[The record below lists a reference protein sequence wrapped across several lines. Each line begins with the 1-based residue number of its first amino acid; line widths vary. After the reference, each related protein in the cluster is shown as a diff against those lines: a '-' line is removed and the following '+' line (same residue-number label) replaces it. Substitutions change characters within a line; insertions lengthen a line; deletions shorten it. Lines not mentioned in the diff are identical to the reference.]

1 MTVYL
6 QLCSCR
12 ECLLNRIEKCP
23 SILCYLSSIQICST
37 WEIILKS
44 PALLHTPKFFLR
56 AFYEIGITGNSKPL
70 WAQISHKSIK
80 ILLAP
85 PQLTIL
91 TFEQK
96 KERKKNPVHFTALHS
111 EIWKNTPQKAFM
123 YLNWAKK
130 MVAFS
135 LLKVKAEKGNLS
147 SIFFMNEN
155 IPSFTPFFAHWI
167 LDKKRELNI
176 YNSEFSGNAIKIID
190 IMIWGGRSDAM
201 PCIASEISLDF
212 GWF

>member
-1 MTVYL
+1 MLSKVAK
-6 QLCSCR
+6 
-12 ECLLNRIEKCP
+12 NRL
-23 SILCYLSSIQICST
+23 SILSSIQICST

-91 TFEQK
+91 TFGQK
-96 KERKKNPVHFTALHS
+96 KERKKNPVHFTALYS

-123 YLNWAKK
+123 YLNWAKKK

-147 SIFFMNEN
+147 SIFLWM
-155 IPSFTPFFAHWI
+155 
-167 LDKKRELNI
+167 KI
-176 YNSEFSGNAIKIID
+176 YPVSPLFSPIEFWIKIENWIYTTPNFL
-190 IMIWGGRSDAM
+190 GM
-201 PCIASEISLDF
+201 PSKSLISWF
-212 GWF
+212 GEDEATLRHVLHLK

>member
-1 MTVYL
+1 MRNYTEVPH
-6 QLCSCR
+6 
-12 ECLLNRIEKCP
+12 I
-23 SILCYLSSIQICST
+23 
-37 WEIILKS
+37 KS
-44 PALLHTPKFFLR
+44 KFFLR

-96 KERKKNPVHFTALHS
+96 KRKKEKPCTFHS
-111 EIWKNTPQKAFM
+111 TSQWDLKKYAPKSFYVLELSK
-123 YLNWAKK
+123 KK

-155 IPSFTPFFAHWI
+155 IVPSFTPFFAHWI

-190 IMIWGGRSDAM
+190 IMIWGGRSDAT

>member
-1 MTVYL
+1 MEGEVGAHSARILKHFAKYQVFKISIFLDISGPLRMSPAEAGHHHPPSWLRALWSSFTWCLHKYPGDSKLCYLIVRCYYQVVIAFASEKTWCLVYHKSYDSSIKDATY
-6 QLCSCR
+6 QR
-12 ECLLNRIEKCP
+12 EKFP

-91 TFEQK
+91 TFGQK
-96 KERKKNPVHFTALHS
+96 KRKK
-111 EIWKNTPQKAFM
+111 E
-123 YLNWAKK
+123 
-130 MVAFS
+130 
-135 LLKVKAEKGNLS
+135 
-147 SIFFMNEN
+147 
-155 IPSFTPFFAHWI
+155 
-167 LDKKRELNI
+167 
-176 YNSEFSGNAIKIID
+176 
-190 IMIWGGRSDAM
+190 
-201 PCIASEISLDF
+201 
-212 GWF
+212 

>member
-1 MTVYL
+1 M
-6 QLCSCR
+6 
-12 ECLLNRIEKCP
+12 
-23 SILCYLSSIQICST
+23 SILSSIQICST

-91 TFEQK
+91 TFGQK
-96 KERKKNPVHFTALHS
+96 KERKKNPVHFTALYS

-130 MVAFS
+130 NGGVQFAQS
-135 LLKVKAEKGNLS
+135 KSRKGELRQH
-147 SIFFMNEN
+147 FFMNEN

-167 LDKKRELNI
+167 LDKNRELNI

-190 IMIWGGRSDAM
+190 IMIWGGRSDAT